1 MISPEKVQMAVN
13 AMCRALLTDTNP
25 LIRLKAAETLGM
37 LGNEAAI
44 PALCQAWQQDND
56 LSVRL
61 VAANAIVQIITQSIQ
76 PMSDTPK
83 DAPKYDLRGANIG
96 NFADNVQGDQNAT
109 QYIYAQEQDLA
120 EAATKIQQLL
130 TQLAQTYPS
139 QTDSP
144 EETLRERQIEAV
156 KREANRNPQF
166 RDRLLKAAKAGGV
179 EAVKQLLDYV
189 FKNPVASVVAEA
201 VKAFVEAG

>member
-13 AMCRALLTDTNP
+13 AMCRALLTDANP

-37 LGNEAAI
+37 LRNEAAI

-56 LSVRL
+56 LNVRL
-61 VAANAIVQIITQSIQ
+61 MAANAIVQIITSTNQT
-76 PMSDTPK
+76 MSETPK

-96 NFADNVQGDQNAT
+96 NFADSVQGDQNAT
-109 QYIYAQEQDLA
+109 QYFYAPEQDLA
-120 EAATKIQQLL
+120 DAAIKIQQLL
-130 TQLAQTYPS
+130 NQLAQTYPS
-139 QTDSP
+139 PTD
-144 EETLRERQIEAV
+144 RQIEAV
-156 KREANRNPQF
+156 KREANRNPKF

>member
-13 AMCRALLTDTNP
+13 AMCRALLTDVNP

-37 LGNEAAI
+37 LENEAAI
-44 PALCQAWQQDND
+44 PALCQAWQQDDD

-61 VAANAIVQIITQSIQ
+61 MAANAIVQIITQSTQ

-96 NFADNVQGDQNAT
+96 NFADSVQGDQNAT

-130 TQLAQTYPS
+130 NQLAQTYPS
-139 QTDSP
+139 PT
-144 EETLRERQIEAV
+144 ERQIEAV

-166 RDRLLKAAKAGGV
+166 RDRLLKATKAGGV